1 MTAGTLLTLLER
13 QPFVEG
19 FKPHQIAALAA
30 LAKEVRFKSDHVIF
44 REGEECSEFYLII
57 SGLVALEIA
66 PPGQAFRVDTLSAGD
81 ELGWSSVL
89 MAQGKYFQARTLDDV
104 QALLFEGPD
113 LRAMCEA
120 DTAFGYALMLR
131 LLGVVAQRL
140 QATRLQ
146 VLDTFWPVAKRAGA

>member
-1 MTAGTLLTLLER
+1 
-13 QPFVEG
+13 
-19 FKPHQIAALAA
+19 
-30 LAKEVRFKSDHVIF
+30 
-44 REGEECSEFYLII
+44 
-57 SGLVALEIA
+57 
-66 PPGQAFRVDTLSAGD
+66 
-81 ELGWSSVL
+81 
-89 MAQGKYFQARTLDDV
+89 V